1 MATTQLMSLKVSPE
15 LFKRVRACAHRL
27 SLTQDRE
34 VRWTTLVKEA
44 LEEAVQKV
52 EEEISKQCDLDSI
65 RF

>member
-1 MATTQLMSLKVSPE
+1 MATTQLMSLKVSSE

-27 SLTQDRE
+27 SLSQGRE

-52 EEEISKQCDLDSI
+52 EKEASEKCDLDPI
-65 RF
+65 PF